1 LQFKPEKNED
11 TQIMKFTYKLKI
23 IIFCPF
29 LFLACNNPKLNSEF
43 NSEFS
48 PKFEPIF
55 KVNNQFVNVE
65 IQKLIKTKSLFIE
78 GYKTRVDDTLDIFL
92 TVQLINVE
100 ILPKNNDSLVAIQ
113 KKVASKIKNLLKNP
127 LQFKA
132 YDVVII
138 QRDTVKSL
146 VGTMTSEEGLSHN
159 RFNASDL

>member
-1 LQFKPEKNED
+1 
-11 TQIMKFTYKLKI
+11 MKFTYKLKTL
-23 IIFCPF
+23 IFCPF
-29 LFLACNNPKLNSEF
+29 LFLACNNPKFEPESG
-43 NSEFS
+43 
-48 PKFEPIF
+48 PQFEPIF
-55 KVNNQFVNVE
+55 KVNNQLVNLE

-113 KKVASKIKNLLKNP
+113 KKVASKIKNLLENP

-138 QRDTVKSL
+138 QKDTVKNL
-146 VGTMTSEEGLSHN
+146 LGKMTSEEGLSHN
-159 RFNASDL
+159 RFNVSDL

>member
-1 LQFKPEKNED
+1 MQD
-11 TQIMKFTYKLKI
+11 TQIMKFTNKLKI
-23 IIFCPF
+23 LIFCPF
-29 LFLACNNPKLNSEF
+29 LFLACDNPKLNSEF
-43 NSEFS
+43 S
-48 PKFEPIF
+48 PQFEPIF
-55 KVNNQFVNVE
+55 KVNNQFVNIE
-65 IQKLIKTKSLFIE
+65 IQKIIKTKSLFIE

-113 KKVASKIKNLLKNP
+113 KKVASKIKNLLENP

>member
-1 LQFKPEKNED
+1 MQLKPKNPQD
-11 TQIMKFTYKLKI
+11 TKNMKFTNKLKI
-23 IIFCPF
+23 LIFCTF
-29 LFLACNNPKLNSEF
+29 LFLACDNSKFNPKLNP
-43 NSEFS
+43 EFS

-100 ILPKNNDSLVAIQ
+100 ILPKNNDSLVEIQ
-113 KKVASKIKNLLKNP
+113 KKVARKIKNLLKDP

-138 QRDTVKSL
+138 KRDTVKNL
-146 VGTMTSEEGLSHN
+146 LGTMTSEEGLSHN

>member
-1 LQFKPEKNED
+1 
-11 TQIMKFTYKLKI
+11 MKFIYKLKI
-23 IIFCPF
+23 LIFCPF
-29 LFLACNNPKLNSEF
+29 FFLACNNPKSNPDS
-43 NSEFS
+43 NQEFS
-48 PKFEPIF
+48 PKFEPKF

-65 IQKLIKTKSLFIE
+65 IQKIIKTKGLFIE

-92 TVQLINVE
+92 TVQLINVQ

-132 YDVVII
+132 YDVIII
-138 QRDTVKSL
+138 QRDTVKKL
-146 VGTMTSEEGLSHN
+146 LGTMTSEKGLSHN

>member
-1 LQFKPEKNED
+1 
-11 TQIMKFTYKLKI
+11 MKFTYKLKI
-23 IIFCPF
+23 LIFCPF
-29 LFLACNNPKLNSEF
+29 LFLACNNPKL

-113 KKVASKIKNLLKNP
+113 KKVASKIKNLLENP

-138 QRDTVKSL
+138 QRDTVKNL
-146 VGTMTSEEGLSHN
+146 LGTMTSEEGLSHN

>member
-1 LQFKPEKNED
+1 
-11 TQIMKFTYKLKI
+11 MKFTYKLKI
-23 IIFCPF
+23 LIFCPF
-29 LFLACNNPKLNSEF
+29 LFLACDNPKP

-113 KKVASKIKNLLKNP
+113 K
-127 LQFKA
+127 
-132 YDVVII
+132 
-138 QRDTVKSL
+138 R
-146 VGTMTSEEGLSHN
+146 
-159 RFNASDL
+159 